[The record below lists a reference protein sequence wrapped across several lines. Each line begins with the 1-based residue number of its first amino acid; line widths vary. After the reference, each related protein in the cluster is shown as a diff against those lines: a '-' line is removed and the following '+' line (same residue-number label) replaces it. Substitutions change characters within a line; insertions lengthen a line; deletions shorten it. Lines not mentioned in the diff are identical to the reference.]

1 MSNKIKIEIIGK
13 NTDYFLKEIIRKN
26 IDIYN
31 LEKENHKLVIT
42 VNYSDYL
49 KIKDSK
55 TTYKINIISRY
66 GLNRIQHL
74 INKYLLLI
82 IFFLIGILI
91 NLFLSNIIFSIKVI
105 HPNRNIR
112 NIIIKDLKLYGL
124 SKYHFKPTYK
134 QREKIKRKIL
144 AKEKD
149 KIEWLEIEENGTK
162 YIIRVEERKIKKE
175 ESLCPERHIVARKNA
190 LILEISASAGEIVKK
205 KNDYVNKGDVLIS
218 GLIHNKETI
227 VSKKCA
233 QGIIFGEVWYK
244 VKIALPKYYLKETKI
259 RGKKYGLTLKV
270 FTKEYNYQKKLRN
283 YNIQEYN
290 IIKDDIVPIKL
301 TFNTYQRVKKTKY
314 KKNIECIK
322 KEAIN
327 IATKRLNEKL
337 KNDEKILDKKVLKI
351 VENNS
356 KIDVE
361 VFFRI
366 KEDITDYQEIT
377 DLNIEEINKMN
388 KKEE

>member
-1 MSNKIKIEIIGK
+1 M
-13 NTDYFLKEIIRKN
+13 
-26 IDIYN
+26 
-31 LEKENHKLVIT
+31 
-42 VNYSDYL
+42 
-49 KIKDSK
+49 
-55 TTYKINIISRY
+55 
-66 GLNRIQHL
+66 
-74 INKYLLLI
+74 
-82 IFFLIGILI
+82 
-91 NLFLSNIIFSIKVI
+91 
-105 HPNRNIR
+105 
-112 NIIIKDLKLYGL
+112 
-124 SKYHFKPTYK
+124 
-134 QREKIKRKIL
+134 
-144 AKEKD
+144 
-149 KIEWLEIEENGTK
+149 
-162 YIIRVEERKIKKE
+162 
-175 ESLCPERHIVARKNA
+175 CPERHIVARKNA